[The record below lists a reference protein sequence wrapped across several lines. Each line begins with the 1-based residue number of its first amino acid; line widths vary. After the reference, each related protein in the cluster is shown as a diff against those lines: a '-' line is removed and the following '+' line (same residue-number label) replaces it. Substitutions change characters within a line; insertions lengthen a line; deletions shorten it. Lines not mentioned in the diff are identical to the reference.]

1 MDTPLSPEDIEQL
14 IEETTT
20 PVVTSKTVRSA
31 ESKVDQ
37 ARAKFQTAQ
46 KARKKLLDQCS
57 SYLEHSIARW
67 RSLAEDLSSKDRDL
81 EEKVNQAGEKLQEAC
96 TYLDKAKELHSKQD
110 EAVLEG
116 AAEVISDAEDEGMK
130 IETAEVIRQGIDSV
144 LANLENIRVRPG
156 EPSEEEAASTKK
168 ARLGESGGCY
178 AAFLQAGPVD
188 LKETCLALGRCTNCA
203 SEIIASLSGITAFW
217 KNLILYLYGKQA

>member
-1 MDTPLSPEDIEQL
+1 MDAPLSPEDIEQL

-20 PVVTSKTVRSA
+20 PVVTSKTVHSA

-46 KARKKLLDQCS
+46 KARKKLLDQWS
-57 SYLEHSIARW
+57 SDLEQSIARW
-67 RSLAEDLSSKDRDL
+67 RSLAEDFSSKDRDL
-81 EEKVNQAGEKLQEAC
+81 EEKVNEAGEKLQEAC

-116 AAEVISDAEDEGMK
+116 AAEVISHAEDEGMK

-144 LANLENIRVRPG
+144 VTNLENIRVRPG
-156 EPSEEEAASTKK
+156 AV
-168 ARLGESGGCY
+168 RRR
-178 AAFLQAGPVD
+178 
-188 LKETCLALGRCTNCA
+188 GRIDQKSQTWGIWWMLC
-203 SEIIASLSGITAFW
+203 SLSPGWASR
-217 KNLILYLYGKQA
+217 LERDLP